1 MLKRIDHVGVIVDS
15 LEEACRFLGALG
27 LRHDR
32 DLNVPGRLKASFYTC
47 GEIEIEV
54 LEIIEPAERSR
65 RLGESSAR
73 IEHIA
78 IEVDS
83 LTNALSALARL
94 GVRMQTDAPVSL
106 DMGLNYWTVAETCDG
121 VIYQILE
128 VLGSQ
133 RDDTAD

>member
-1 MLKRIDHVGVIVDS
+1 MKRIDHIGVVVDN
-15 LEEACRFLGALG
+15 LEEARGFLAALG

-32 DLNVPGRLKASFYTC
+32 DLDVPSRLRAAFYTC

-54 LEIIEPAERSR
+54 LEIIDPVERSR
-65 RLGESSAR
+65 RLGEASAR

-83 LTNALSALARL
+83 LSNVLSELAPL

-106 DMGLNYWTVAETCDG
+106 DKGRNYWTVAESCDG
-121 VIYQILE
+121 VIYQLIE
-128 VLGSQ
+128 VSPGR
-133 RDDTAD
+133 RDERKA